1 MIQRIQT
8 IYLFVAFAALIAIYF
23 FPLADFTSE
32 FVYYKLYL
40 TNVKNLGAENT
51 IDFNERIVLP
61 VAIFNGLLALTA
73 AISIFLYKNRRYQS
87 KIVKLGILM
96 NVILVALI
104 FFVFVPLV
112 SRSLN
117 ATADYSQYIGIY
129 FTLISLLMLILANR
143 SIIKDEKLVR
153 AADRLR

>member
-8 IYLFVAFAALIAIYF
+8 IYLFVAFTALVAIYF

-32 FVYYKLYL
+32 FVYYKMYL
-40 TNVKNLGAENT
+40 TNVKNFGSENT

-61 VAIFNGLLALTA
+61 VAIFNGMLALTA
-73 AISIFLYKNRRYQS
+73 AISIFLYKNRRYQL

-143 SIIKDEKLVR
+143 NIVKDEKLVR

>member
-8 IYLFVAFAALIAIYF
+8 IYLFVAFTALVAIYF

-32 FVYYKLYL
+32 FVYYKMYL
-40 TNVKNLGAENT
+40 TNVKNFGSENT

-61 VAIFNGLLALTA
+61 VAIFNGMLALTA

-112 SRSLN
+112 SRSLK

-143 SIIKDEKLVR
+143 NIVKDEKLVR